1 MLPSGH
7 DPVITVMSSE
17 QLQLSAL
24 DLHKTEPV
32 SNLSWER
39 RSPWKAIGYLQ
50 RLGKGVFV
58 SSCVAANEPAYCA
71 PVDSSISTVA

>member
-24 DLHKTEPV
+24 DLRKTEPV

-39 RSPWKAIGYLQ
+39 STYGSLAPGKLLAIY
-50 RLGKGVFV
+50 KG
-58 SSCVAANEPAYCA
+58 
-71 PVDSSISTVA
+71 